1 MQSSILPRVHN
12 YREQTYEFNDLMMRN
27 AFLLCY

>member
-1 MQSSILPRVHN
+1 MESSILPKGHN
-12 YREQTYEFNDLMMRN
+12 YREQTENILMTRN